1 MGGSSAVSA
10 EAMIWHE
17 DSGAGVDIEAAIGGS
32 DYVDS
37 SASPA
42 FAGGRSSHNPSIS
55 RSAETG

>member
-1 MGGSSAVSA
+1 MSA